1 MIEAF
6 GVDAKF
12 LLLINKL
19 LDTRKAPLCV
29 VVWVHE
35 DQSDREEQCR
45 IAKQQSRGDEFSRIG
60 ATFVG

>member
-1 MIEAF
+1 VIEAF

-29 VVWVHE
+29 AVLGLGNPDSTNFNPKVFRTCFG
-35 DQSDREEQCR
+35 SN
-45 IAKQQSRGDEFSRIG
+45 GN
-60 ATFVG
+60 